1 MEPNLQKS
9 DDDACGNRS
18 HPPPLRDSGYD
29 GGRELSGE
37 GGEPSP
43 PPRGGGASDGF
54 TDLFYGRGIGNTNP
68 QHRQK
73 LWPFPK
79 ISEPA
84 CCKYLVYVIEYTRHY
99 LLGVFFQWTPERWLS
114 SLLYSTCPLES
125 RSYPFIPVPL
135 NSSFAWRVMLQARC
149 VQSVTSLRLASTGT
163 TRERLPICPVRV
175 VTCC

>member
-73 LWPFPK
+73 LLTFNMMASCKLLVGLRTLPTASNMAVGLRRILPK
-79 ISEPA
+79 LT
-84 CCKYLVYVIEYTRHY
+84 KRLV
-99 LLGVFFQWTPERWLS
+99 S
-114 SLLYSTCPLES
+114 S
-125 RSYPFIPVPL
+125 
-135 NSSFAWRVMLQARC
+135 WQ
-149 VQSVTSLRLASTGT
+149 
-163 TRERLPICPVRV
+163 
-175 VTCC
+175 

>member
-73 LWPFPK
+73 LLTFN
-79 ISEPA
+79 
-84 CCKYLVYVIEYTRHY
+84 TH
-99 LLGVFFQWTPERWLS
+99 
-114 SLLYSTCPLES
+114 
-125 RSYPFIPVPL
+125 
-135 NSSFAWRVMLQARC
+135 NSS
-149 VQSVTSLRLASTGT
+149 STSHAYHTGT
-163 TRERLPICPVRV
+163 KSVLHY
-175 VTCC
+175 

>member
-73 LWPFPK
+73 LLTFNTRREASKIVRWGCFWPTSAASATRWWIENS
-79 ISEPA
+79 ISPCA
-84 CCKYLVYVIEYTRHY
+84 
-99 LLGVFFQWTPERWLS
+99 G
-114 SLLYSTCPLES
+114 
-125 RSYPFIPVPL
+125 
-135 NSSFAWRVMLQARC
+135 
-149 VQSVTSLRLASTGT
+149 
-163 TRERLPICPVRV
+163 
-175 VTCC
+175 